1 VSAVPAPET
10 GPDAGAIWHYG
21 DPLGE
26 QRAAE
31 SGAVLVDRS
40 HRGVLTLTGDD
51 RQTWLHSI
59 STQFI
64 TELPDGASTQN
75 LSLDGQGRVE
85 DHWIQT
91 ELGGVTYLD
100 TEPWRGEPLLDYLRK
115 MVFWSK
121 VTPDPADLAV
131 LSLLGPQL
139 SERAVLDALGLDA
152 LPDAMT
158 AAPLTGGGFVRR
170 MSEARLGQIEL
181 DVLVDRG
188 ESVELQRRLTG
199 AGVRPAG
206 VWAYEAH
213 RVAAVR
219 PRLGVDTDERTIPHE
234 VGWIGG
240 PGLGAVHLDKG
251 CYRGQET
258 VARVHNLGKPPR
270 TLALLHLDGSVDRPA
285 TGDAVL
291 AGGRAVGRLGTVV
304 DHVDLGPVA
313 LALVK
318 RAIPADTALSTGGG
332 GEVAAMIDPASLPA
346 VDGPGAGRVAVERL
360 RGTAR

>member
-10 GPDAGAIWHYG
+10 SPDAGAVWHYG

-31 SGAVLVDRS
+31 TGAALVDRS
-40 HRGVLTLTGDD
+40 HRGVLTLTGAD
-51 RQTWLHSI
+51 RLTWLHSI
-59 STQFI
+59 STQHVS
-64 TELPDGASTQN
+64 ELPNGASTQN

-91 ELGGVTYLD
+91 ELDGVSYLD
-100 TEPWRGEPLLDYLRK
+100 TEPWRSGPLLAYLQK
-115 MVFWSK
+115 MVFWSQ
-121 VTPDPADLAV
+121 VTPTAADLAV

-139 SERAVLDALGLDA
+139 GEPAVLDALGVDA
-152 LPDAMT
+152 LPAEQT
-158 AAPLTGGGFVRR
+158 ATPLSGGGFVRR
-170 MSEARLGQIEL
+170 MPAANPRQLEL
-181 DVLVDRG
+181 DVLVDRDR
-188 ESVELQRRLTG
+188 SPDLRQRLTA

-206 VWAYEAH
+206 VWTYEAH

-240 PGLGAVHLDKG
+240 AVHLDKG

-270 TLALLHLDGSVDRPA
+270 MLVLLHLDGSVDRPA
-285 TGDAVL
+285 TGDPVL

-304 DHVDLGPVA
+304 EHVDLGPVA
-313 LALVK
+313 LALLK
-318 RAIPADTALSTGGG
+318 RGIPADTALSTGADA
-332 GEVAAMIDPASLPA
+332 EVAATIDPGSLPA
-346 VDGPGAGRVAVERL
+346 AGGPGAGRVAVERL

>member
-1 VSAVPAPET
+1 MSAVLAPET

-31 SGAVLVDRS
+31 TGAALVDRS
-40 HRGVLTLTGDD
+40 HRGVLTLTGAD

-59 STQFI
+59 STQHVSA
-64 TELPDGASTQN
+64 LPDGASTQN

-91 ELGGVTYLD
+91 ELDGVSYLD
-100 TEPWRGEPLLDYLRK
+100 TEPWRSEPLLEFLKK
-115 MVFWSK
+115 MVFWSQ
-121 VTPDPADLAV
+121 VTPAAADLAV

-139 SERAVLDALGLDA
+139 GDAVVLDALGLEA
-152 LPDAMT
+152 LPTELAV
-158 AAPLTGGGFVRR
+158 APIDGGFVRR
-170 MSEARLGQIEL
+170 MAEANPGQTEL
-181 DVLVDRG
+181 DVVIKRSQSAD
-188 ESVELQRRLTG
+188 LQRRLTG

-219 PRLGVDTDERTIPHE
+219 ARLGVDTDERTIPHE
-234 VGWIGG
+234 VGWIG
-240 PGLGAVHLDKG
+240 GAVHLDKG

-270 TLALLHLDGSVDRPA
+270 MLALLHLDGSVDRPV
-285 TGDAVL
+285 TGDPVL

-304 DHVDLGPVA
+304 EHVDLGPIA
-313 LALVK
+313 LALLK
-318 RAIPADTALSTGGG
+318 RAIPADTALSTGGNAD
-332 GEVAAMIDPASLPA
+332 VAAMIDAGSLPA
-346 VDGPGAGRVAVERL
+346 ADGPGAGRVAVERL
-360 RGTAR
+360 RGIVR

>member
-1 VSAVPAPET
+1 VNAVLAPDP

-31 SGAVLVDRS
+31 TDAVLVDRS
-40 HRGVLTLTGDD
+40 HRAVLTLTGSD

-59 STQFI
+59 STQHVS
-64 TELPDGASTQN
+64 ELPEGASTQN

-91 ELGGVTYLD
+91 ELGGITHLD

-115 MVFWSK
+115 MVFWSE
-121 VTPDPADLAV
+121 VTPSSADMAV
-131 LSLLGPQL
+131 LSLLGPRLADQ
-139 SERAVLDALGLDA
+139 AVLNALGLDA
-152 LPDAMT
+152 LPAE
-158 AAPLTGGGFVRR
+158 AVAVPLPGGFVRR
-170 MSEARLGQIEL
+170 MPGAPARQIEL
-181 DVLVDRG
+181 DLLVARDD
-188 ESVELQRRLTG
+188 SAAWKRRLAQ

-213 RVAAVR
+213 RVAALR
-219 PRLGVDTDERTIPHE
+219 PRLGVDTDQRTIPHE

-240 PGLGAVHLDKG
+240 PGQGAVHLDKG

-270 TLALLHLDGSVDRPA
+270 MLVLLHLDGSVERPS

-291 AGGRAVGRLGTVV
+291 ASGRAVGRLGTVV

-313 LALVK
+313 LALLK
-318 RAIPADTALSTGGG
+318 RGLPADTELATGVEAG
-332 GEVAAMIDPASLPA
+332 VAAVIDADSLPPA
-346 VDGPGAGRVAVERL
+346 EEVGAGRLAVERL
-360 RGTAR
+360 RGGTR

>member
-1 VSAVPAPET
+1 MSAVPAPET
-10 GPDAGAIWHYG
+10 GPDAGAIWHFG

-31 SGAVLVDRS
+31 TSVALVDRS

-51 RQTWLHSI
+51 RQSWLHSI
-59 STQFI
+59 STQHVS
-64 TELPDGASTQN
+64 ELPNGASTQN

-91 ELGGVTYLD
+91 ELGGTTYLD
-100 TEPWRGEPLLDYLRK
+100 TEPWRIEPLLDYLKK
-115 MVFWSK
+115 MVFWSQ
-121 VTPDPADLAV
+121 VTAAAADLAV

-139 SERAVLDALGLDA
+139 GDQAVLDALGVEA
-152 LPDAMT
+152 VPDELT
-158 AAPLTGGGFVRR
+158 AVPFDGGFVRR
-170 MSEARLGQIEL
+170 MTDANPGQVEL
-181 DVLVDRG
+181 DVLVERSRSAD
-188 ESVELQRRLTG
+188 LQRRLTDAG
-199 AGVRPAG
+199 ARPAG

-240 PGLGAVHLDKG
+240 AVHLDKG

-270 TLALLHLDGSVDRPA
+270 MLVLLHLDGSADRPT
-285 TGDAVL
+285 TGDPVL

-304 DHVDLGPVA
+304 DHVDLGPIA

-318 RAIPADTALSTGGG
+318 RSIPADTELSTGGDAD
-332 GEVAAMIDPASLPA
+332 VAAMIDAGSLPA
-346 VDGPGAGRVAVERL
+346 ADGPGAGRVAVERL